1 MDNKPAPQRDERGR
15 LLPGSTANPGG
26 GGRPKLPDWF
36 KSKAPEALQHLLNV
50 ATGVEPAEP
59 ELRLKAAMS
68 VVDRFYGKAPET
80 VTVEGQTPLMDI
92 LVAMAKPVKSDD
104 G

>member
-1 MDNKPAPQRDERGR
+1 
-15 LLPGSTANPGG
+15 
-26 GGRPKLPDWF
+26 
-36 KSKAPEALQHLLNV
+36 
-50 ATGVEPAEP
+50 
-59 ELRLKAAMS
+59 MS